1 MSSTLTEN
9 TSLIPATSFNG
20 SSELKPIK
28 VASAA
33 PTSPWIWLAVTCAI
47 LSVSGGFRFW
57 RDQQFRN
64 LAIEHAN
71 CPFKLDQF
79 AKELG
84 TWHAEEGMDAQ
95 LDPET
100 ARIAGSKQQ
109 QHLIRVYKD
118 GKTGETATVLLLYG
132 AADSVFAHSPDV
144 CYPASGF
151 RPFGGAV
158 DRKLT
163 TATSAT
169 PAVFRTSYFKK
180 TISGL
185 DQYWEVFCT
194 FRHNGQWLNDLATHW
209 KMFRANPSMFKIQI
223 QRQTTGLVTEDSP
236 TESLLKAIIDE
247 VDRQW
252 PKEKKTL
259 AFADAKSLRD

>member
-1 MSSTLTEN
+1 MSTTLTEN
-9 TSLIPATSFNG
+9 TSLVPATSLSG
-20 SSELKPIK
+20 SSGIKPIK
-28 VASAA
+28 LASQA
-33 PTSPWIWLAVTCAI
+33 PISPWIWLAVTCAI
-47 LSVSGGFRFW
+47 LSVSGGIRYW

-71 CPFKLDQF
+71 CPFKLDEF
-79 AKELG
+79 PTELG

-100 ARIAGSKQQ
+100 ARIAGSKQ
-109 QHLIRVYKD
+109 HLIRVYRD

-151 RPFGGAV
+151 RPFGGGPV

-180 TISGL
+180 TVSGL

-194 FRHNGQWLNDLATHW
+194 FRHNGQWLNDLASRW
-209 KMFRANPSMFKIQI
+209 KMFRANPAMFKIQI
-223 QRQTTGLVTEDSP
+223 QRQTSGLITDDSP
-236 TESLLKAIIDE
+236 TESLLKGIIDE

-252 PKEKKTL
+252 PKEKPL
-259 AFADAKSLRD
+259 AVANAKSLRD

>member
-1 MSSTLTEN
+1 MSSTLTPN
-9 TSLIPATSFNG
+9 TSLIPATSFSG
-20 SSELKPIK
+20 TSGIKPFK
-28 VASAA
+28 VASKA
-33 PTSPWIWLAVTCAI
+33 PSSPWIWLAVTCAI
-47 LSVSGGFRFW
+47 LSVSGGIRFW
-57 RDQQFRN
+57 RDMQFRN
-64 LAIEHAN
+64 LAIEHAH
-71 CPFKLDQF
+71 CPFKLEDF

-100 ARIAGSKQQ
+100 ARIAGSKE
-109 QHLIRVYKD
+109 HLIRVYKD
-118 GKTGETATVLLLYG
+118 SKTGETASVLLLYG

-151 RPFGGAV
+151 RPFGGGAV
-158 DRKLT
+158 DRNLT
-163 TATSAT
+163 TAISAT

-194 FRHNGQWLNDLATHW
+194 FRHNGQWLNDIASRW

-223 QRQTTGLVTEDSP
+223 QHQTSGLITDDSP

-252 PKEKKTL
+252 PKEKKVLTV
-259 AFADAKSLRD
+259 ANAKSLRD